1 MLNERVMLKW
11 RVANELAQKQVNM
24 DVYWRDI
31 LNARDRMSLG
41 VKHGLESP
49 LFFHKESKVLISKSE
64 SETFF
69 HERAQTLKRKN
80 VGTLRTERVHVQR
93 LRV

>member
-1 MLNERVMLKW
+1 MLNERVML
-11 RVANELAQKQVNM
+11 NELAQKQVNM

-49 LFFHKESKVLISKSE
+49 LFSHKESKVLISKSE
-64 SETFF
+64 SEIFF
-69 HERAQTLKRKN
+69 HERAQTLRRRLKRKN